1 MSVGAFPGG
10 GPLPGRV
17 DVLVGDDALR
27 MTARLF

>member
-1 MSVGAFPGG
+1 MGVGAFPGG

-17 DVLVGDDALR
+17 EVLVGDDALR